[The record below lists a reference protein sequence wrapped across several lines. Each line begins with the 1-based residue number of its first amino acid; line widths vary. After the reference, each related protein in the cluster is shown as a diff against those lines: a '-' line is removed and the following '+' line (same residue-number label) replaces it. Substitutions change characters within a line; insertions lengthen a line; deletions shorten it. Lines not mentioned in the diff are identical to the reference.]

1 MSGRGAS
8 QDSFRASYIQG
19 QRFLYNGLCT
29 TRFPCQHLFQQI
41 LQQFFRRLLVGFF
54 RLSKLFRHARVTLR
68 ALIQRVSQASVAV
81 DNQTVG
87 SIGPGLVVFL
97 GIGQGDSEADA
108 AYLVEKIANL
118 RIFADSEGRFNLS
131 ALDTAGEVLLISQF
145 TLYAETRKG
154 RRPSFTGAA
163 PPEQARPMTE
173 KVEDMLRERG
183 LQVAAGVF
191 QAMMKV
197 SLVNEGPVTIF
208 IDSADRKRP
217 RAG

>member
-1 MSGRGAS
+1 M
-8 QDSFRASYIQG
+8 
-19 QRFLYNGLCT
+19 
-29 TRFPCQHLFQQI
+29 
-41 LQQFFRRLLVGFF
+41 
-54 RLSKLFRHARVTLR
+54 R

-81 DNQTVG
+81 DGQTVG

-97 GIGQGDSEADA
+97 GIGQGDGDADA

-118 RIFADSEGRFNLS
+118 RIFADSEGKFNLS
-131 ALDTAGEVLLISQF
+131 ALDTGGEILLISQF

-173 KVEDMLRERG
+173 KVEDMFRERG

-208 IDSADRKRP
+208 IDSEDRKRP

>member
-1 MSGRGAS
+1 M
-8 QDSFRASYIQG
+8 
-19 QRFLYNGLCT
+19 
-29 TRFPCQHLFQQI
+29 
-41 LQQFFRRLLVGFF
+41 
-54 RLSKLFRHARVTLR
+54 R

>member
-1 MSGRGAS
+1 M
-8 QDSFRASYIQG
+8 
-19 QRFLYNGLCT
+19 
-29 TRFPCQHLFQQI
+29 
-41 LQQFFRRLLVGFF
+41 
-54 RLSKLFRHARVTLR
+54 R

-81 DNQTVG
+81 EGQTVG

-118 RIFADSEGRFNLS
+118 RIFADSEGKFNLS
-131 ALDTAGEVLLISQF
+131 ALDTGGEVLLISQF

-163 PPEQARPMTE
+163 PPEEARPMTE
-173 KVEDMLRERG
+173 KVEDMFRERG
-183 LQVAAGVF
+183 FQVATGVF
-191 QAMMKV
+191 QAMMQV

-208 IDSADRKRP
+208 IDSEDRKRP

>member
-1 MSGRGAS
+1 M
-8 QDSFRASYIQG
+8 
-19 QRFLYNGLCT
+19 
-29 TRFPCQHLFQQI
+29 
-41 LQQFFRRLLVGFF
+41 
-54 RLSKLFRHARVTLR
+54 
-68 ALIQRVSQASVAV
+68 
-81 DNQTVG
+81 
-87 SIGPGLVVFL
+87 FL

-131 ALDTAGEVLLISQF
+131 ALETGGEVLLISQF

-163 PPEQARPMTE
+163 PPEQARPLTE
-173 KVEDMLRERG
+173 RVEDLLRERG

-197 SLVNEGPVTIF
+197 SLVNEGPVTIL
-208 IDSADRKRP
+208 IDSTDRKRP

>member
-1 MSGRGAS
+1 M
-8 QDSFRASYIQG
+8 
-19 QRFLYNGLCT
+19 
-29 TRFPCQHLFQQI
+29 
-41 LQQFFRRLLVGFF
+41 
-54 RLSKLFRHARVTLR
+54 R

-81 DNQTVG
+81 DGHTVG
-87 SIGPGLVVFL
+87 SIGHGLVVLL
-97 GIGQGDSEADA
+97 GIGHGDSEADA

-131 ALDTAGEVLLISQF
+131 ILETAGEVLLISQF

-163 PPEQARPMTE
+163 PPEQARPLTE
-173 KVEDMLRERG
+173 KVEDLLRERG
-183 LQVAAGVF
+183 LQVSAGVF

-208 IDSADRKRP
+208 IDSEDRKRP

>member
-1 MSGRGAS
+1 M
-8 QDSFRASYIQG
+8 
-19 QRFLYNGLCT
+19 
-29 TRFPCQHLFQQI
+29 
-41 LQQFFRRLLVGFF
+41 
-54 RLSKLFRHARVTLR
+54 R

-87 SIGPGLVVFL
+87 SIGHGLVVFL
-97 GIGQGDSEADA
+97 GIGQGDGEADA
-108 AYLVEKIANL
+108 VYLVEKIANL

-131 ALDTAGEVLLISQF
+131 TLETGGEVLLISQF

-163 PPEQARPMTE
+163 APEQARPLTE

-208 IDSADRKRP
+208 IDSVDRMRP

>member
-1 MSGRGAS
+1 M
-8 QDSFRASYIQG
+8 
-19 QRFLYNGLCT
+19 
-29 TRFPCQHLFQQI
+29 
-41 LQQFFRRLLVGFF
+41 
-54 RLSKLFRHARVTLR
+54 R

-87 SIGPGLVVFL
+87 SIGHGLVVFL

-108 AYLVEKIANL
+108 VYLVEKIANL

-131 ALDTAGEVLLISQF
+131 ALETGGEVLLISQF

-163 PPEQARPMTE
+163 SPDQARPLTE
-173 KVEDMLRERG
+173 KVEGMLRERG

-197 SLVNEGPVTIF
+197 SLVNEGPVTIL
-208 IDSADRKRP
+208 IDSEDRKRP
-217 RAG
+217 RTRYGDGVSVSLAQ

>member
-1 MSGRGAS
+1 M
-8 QDSFRASYIQG
+8 
-19 QRFLYNGLCT
+19 
-29 TRFPCQHLFQQI
+29 
-41 LQQFFRRLLVGFF
+41 
-54 RLSKLFRHARVTLR
+54 R

-81 DNQTVG
+81 DGQTVG
-87 SIGPGLVVFL
+87 SIGHGLVVFL

-118 RIFADSEGRFNLS
+118 RIFADPEGKFNLS

-163 PPEQARPMTE
+163 PPEEARPMTE

-191 QAMMKV
+191 QAMMSV

-208 IDSADRKRP
+208 IDSEDRKRP

>member
-1 MSGRGAS
+1 M
-8 QDSFRASYIQG
+8 
-19 QRFLYNGLCT
+19 
-29 TRFPCQHLFQQI
+29 
-41 LQQFFRRLLVGFF
+41 
-54 RLSKLFRHARVTLR
+54 R

-81 DNQTVG
+81 DDHTVG

-131 ALDTAGEVLLISQF
+131 ALETAGEVLLISQF

-163 PPEQARPMTE
+163 PPEQARPLTE
-173 KVEDMLRERG
+173 RVEDLLRERG

>member
-1 MSGRGAS
+1 M
-8 QDSFRASYIQG
+8 
-19 QRFLYNGLCT
+19 
-29 TRFPCQHLFQQI
+29 
-41 LQQFFRRLLVGFF
+41 
-54 RLSKLFRHARVTLR
+54 R

-81 DNQTVG
+81 DDHTVG

-131 ALDTAGEVLLISQF
+131 ALETGGEVLLISQF

-163 PPEQARPMTE
+163 PPEQARPLTE
-173 KVEDMLRERG
+173 RVEDLLRERG

-197 SLVNEGPVTIF
+197 SLVNEGPVTIL
-208 IDSADRKRP
+208 IDSTDRKRP

>member
-1 MSGRGAS
+1 M
-8 QDSFRASYIQG
+8 
-19 QRFLYNGLCT
+19 
-29 TRFPCQHLFQQI
+29 
-41 LQQFFRRLLVGFF
+41 
-54 RLSKLFRHARVTLR
+54 R
-68 ALIQRVSQASVAV
+68 ALIQRVSQASVSV

-87 SIGPGLVVFL
+87 SIGQGLVVFL

-131 ALDTAGEVLLISQF
+131 ALDTRGEVLLISQF

-163 PPEQARPMTE
+163 PPEQARPLTE
-173 KVEDMLRERG
+173 QVEGMLRERG
-183 LQVAAGVF
+183 LRVATGVF

-208 IDSADRKRP
+208 IDSAERNRP

>member
-1 MSGRGAS
+1 M
-8 QDSFRASYIQG
+8 
-19 QRFLYNGLCT
+19 
-29 TRFPCQHLFQQI
+29 
-41 LQQFFRRLLVGFF
+41 
-54 RLSKLFRHARVTLR
+54 R

-81 DNQTVG
+81 DGHTVG

-131 ALDTAGEVLLISQF
+131 ALETAGEVLLISQF

-163 PPEQARPMTE
+163 PPEQARPLTE
-173 KVEDMLRERG
+173 KFEDMLRERG

-197 SLVNEGPVTIF
+197 SLVNEGPVTIL

-217 RAG
+217 RSG